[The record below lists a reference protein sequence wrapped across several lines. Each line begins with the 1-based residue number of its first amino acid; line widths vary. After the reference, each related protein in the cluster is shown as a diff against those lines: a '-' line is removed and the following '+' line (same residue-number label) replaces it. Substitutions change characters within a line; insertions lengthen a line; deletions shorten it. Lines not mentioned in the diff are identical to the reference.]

1 MQIRLEIQAFSFFYS
16 VVRIKLNKQKTR
28 RPGPA
33 GFGNFPLRSTL
44 RELEAF
50 AGAGLAVFFALAGA
64 RVAREE
70 AFRFQRG
77 AQVGVELQQRA
88 GNPVARRAGLA
99 VRAAAGDIRSEG
111 RRVG

>member
-1 MQIRLEIQAFSFFYS
+1 MATFFDFIFKNKLNNKGTKEQSFFPALFACFFGGS
-16 VVRIKLNKQKTR
+16 KKKTR

-50 AGAGLAVFFALAGA
+50 AGAGLAVFLALAGA

-70 AFRFQRG
+70 TFRLECG

-88 GNPVARRAGLA
+88 GN
-99 VRAAAGDIRSEG
+99 RSEEH
-111 RRVG
+111 